1 MLELP
6 RLLAPDWPT
15 SGCSLHSL
23 GPHSFHQFQS
33 KDRQLVPLLV
43 AASPMHIDIE
53 QFARLLPTLVVV
65 AVFQAPSPESNPHS
79 ALPVIATGV
88 LGTTVLG

>member
-1 MLELP
+1 MVP
-6 RLLAPDWPT
+6 R
-15 SGCSLHSL
+15 
-23 GPHSFHQFQS
+23 
-33 KDRQLVPLLV
+33 LV

-79 ALPVIATGV
+79 ALPVTATVVHRTSVQG
-88 LGTTVLG
+88 